1 MNGVTVSKR
10 AWVTGLVIG
19 LTSLAL
25 PVLTTSVADVAGA
38 AVPTAAVLAA
48 PAQPGGITLSV
59 VSARSVAPGAG
70 FVHAQDPVDTYK
82 WLVNRDDTGDPGT
95 SAAPG
100 TQSCLPPGAEGGST
114 DPDFADSCPWPS
126 IRKTSGFAPIVAQG
140 DQSDLNRTQ
149 ALSGLEPGKYLISVT
164 AKGFKIDGQHFTVAS
179 GATRA
184 VRVLM
189 NPTPLPLST
198 IRIQVFN
205 DNIPVDATYE
215 ADAEAGLSGFVAHLT
230 DVFGE
235 VSVDYYG
242 NPLCTVYRHLGGDPD
257 AAILFDADNHPVV
270 DTDTSTGRC
279 RSDADRRDRDPE
291 PRPEP
296 VRRHGGAAGGTGRPV
311 GADHHARGRP

>member
-1 MNGVTVSKR
+1 MPGSSTRRTPSTPTSGWSTATTPATRGPRRPR
-10 AWVTGLVIG
+10 AP
-19 LTSLAL
+19 S
-25 PVLTTSVADVAGA
+25 
-38 AVPTAAVLAA
+38 
-48 PAQPGGITLSV
+48 PAC
-59 VSARSVAPGAG
+59 R
-70 FVHAQDPVDTYK
+70 
-82 WLVNRDDTGDPGT
+82 
-95 SAAPG
+95 
-100 TQSCLPPGAEGGST
+100 PGAEGGST

-164 AKGFKIDGQHFTVAS
+164 ATGFKIDGQHFTVTS
-179 GATRA
+179 GATQA

-242 NPLCTVYRHLGGDPD
+242 NPLCTVYQHLGRRPG
-257 AAILFDADNHPVV
+257 
-270 DTDTSTGRC
+270 
-279 RSDADRRDRDPE
+279 RRDPLRRRQP
-291 PRPEP
+291 PG
-296 VRRHGGAAGGTGRPV
+296 RRHRHVDRPLPS
-311 GADHHARGRP
+311 ATRPARS